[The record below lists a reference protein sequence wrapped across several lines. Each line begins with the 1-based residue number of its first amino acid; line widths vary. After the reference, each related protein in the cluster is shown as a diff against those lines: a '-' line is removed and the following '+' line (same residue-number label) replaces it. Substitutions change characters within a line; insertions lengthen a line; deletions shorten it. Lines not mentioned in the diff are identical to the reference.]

1 MILKVNIPEKIKMFV
16 MLSVRL
22 ALQVNSFNSL
32 SKLSS
37 YFNMKVLIWIST
49 EGKKDKQPT

>member
-1 MILKVNIPEKIKMFV
+1 MILKVNIPEKTKMFV
-16 MLSVRL
+16 MLSC
-22 ALQVNSFNSL
+22 SFGSASQFLYSL

>member
-37 YFNMKVLIWIST
+37 YFNMKVLI
-49 EGKKDKQPT
+49 